1 MTVKIIG
8 ASLIIFASAFLG
20 LMFSREAQGKLN
32 TMYEIQRIL
41 IMLKGEITYN
51 KAPVA
56 DAFINLSRHT
66 KEPFAT
72 FFQKTGEEL
81 DNNFGKTLE
90 MVWRECCDRE
100 LKELVIAKEDKLEFR
115 EFGAC
120 MGYLDVQMQVA
131 SLALYGEKMD
141 MRIKE
146 YGNNIKEK
154 QRIFKIMGVMGGI
167 FLVLIMA

>member
-1 MTVKIIG
+1 MIIL
-8 ASLIIFASAFLG
+8 ASGFLG
-20 LMFSREAQGKLN
+20 LMFSWEAQGKLN
-32 TMYEIQRIL
+32 TLYEIQRIL

-56 DAFINLSRHT
+56 DAFINLSKHT
-66 KEPFAT
+66 KEPFST
-72 FFQKTGEEL
+72 FFRKTGEEL
-81 DNNFGKTLE
+81 DKNFGKTLE
-90 MVWRECCDRE
+90 VVWRECCDRE
-100 LKELVIAKEDKLEFR
+100 LKGLLITKEDKIEFR
-115 EFGAC
+115 EFGAN

-146 YGNNIKEK
+146 YGTDIKER